1 MTAKIQPLPSLWNAG
16 TQRQVVV
23 RISSAPAGQTVEVDL
38 FLTVPEPE
46 RHLGHEA
53 VNVGDTG
60 SGMVALPVTLT
71 QPGVNVL
78 HCEAVCGGDFDSDS
92 AGTLVQ

>member
-1 MTAKIQPLPSLWNAG
+1 MERGHTA
-16 TQRQVVV
+16 
-23 RISSAPAGQTVEVDL
+23 SSRRPDL
-38 FLTVPEPE
+38 E
-46 RHLGHEA
+46 RGREFGHEA

-78 HCEAVCGGDFDSDS
+78 HCEAVYGGDFDSDS